1 MALKGAREPVTGVKG
16 AKGPRLRLPKVP
28 RQPQTET
35 SVALGEEY
43 LRKRNQILD
52 LKFKREAMNLAFE
65 RDQLI
70 ERELVLRQLTY
81 IVLSMRQKLLAIPV
95 KLYSRLGQNVSR
107 GRLPKSAKG
116 SFMKSWTSWPSSR
129 NVPIQTGWRSW
140 RKKKCRVSE
149 SG

>member
-1 MALKGAREPVTGVKG
+1 MALKGAREPVAGVKG

-28 RQPQTET
+28 RQPETET

-52 LKFKREAMNLAFE
+52 LKFKREAMSLAFA

-81 IVLSMRQKLLAIPV
+81 LVISMRQKLLAIPA
-95 KLYSRLGQNVSR
+95 KLYSRLGRERFPREAAQECERFIHAVLNELAQLPECAEPNWLE
-107 GRLPKSAKG
+107 RLEDEKE
-116 SFMKSWTSWPSSR
+116 T
-129 NVPIQTGWRSW
+129 
-140 RKKKCRVSE
+140 
-149 SG
+149 